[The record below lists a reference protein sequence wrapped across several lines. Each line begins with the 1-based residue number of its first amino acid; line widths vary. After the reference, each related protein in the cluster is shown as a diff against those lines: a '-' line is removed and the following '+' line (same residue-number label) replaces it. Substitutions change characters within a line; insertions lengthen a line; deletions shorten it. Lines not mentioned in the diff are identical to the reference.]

1 MLAQITENIA
11 GIILIILLVGL
22 LYIYKTRGFTKHGK
36 FAKPSNTYFWIQ
48 VGLLVLLFL
57 WQPWNE

>member
-1 MLAQITENIA
+1 MIIENIA
-11 GIILIILLVGL
+11 GIILIILLIGL

-36 FAKPSNTYFWIQ
+36 FAKPSNTYFWFQ
-48 VGLLVLLFL
+48 VGLLVFLFL

>member
-1 MLAQITENIA
+1 MIAENIA

-36 FAKPSNTYFWIQ
+36 FAKPSNTYFWFQ
-48 VGLLVLLFL
+48 VGLLVFLFL

>member
-36 FAKPSNTYFWIQ
+36 FAKPSNTYFWFQ
-48 VGLLVLLFL
+48 VGLLVFLFL
-57 WQPWNE
+57 WQPWKD

>member
-1 MLAQITENIA
+1 MLAQIAENIA

-36 FAKPSNTYFWIQ
+36 FAKPSNTYFWFQ
-48 VGLLVLLFL
+48 VGLLVFLFL
-57 WQPWNE
+57 WQPWND